1 MCLVGTE
8 CDVES
13 IDSRRFK
20 QSGNHRERIS
30 STKHDI
36 GWIDT
41 VGMSPYLPSRKIV
54 RMFRKICPFYSST
67 GRKSDSWKSDTQLRL
82 LRATAWVESEREKKN
97 EKKREEWERD
107 TKKSL
112 PLSLSKEKKKEKKIS
127 WESPNEHLNKRAT
140 PKKGEKIR
148 RCVRGMSSRDAI

>member
-20 QSGNHRERIS
+20 QSGNHRERIP

-97 EKKREEWERD
+97 EKKKRGVGERH
-107 TKKSL
+107 KKIS
-112 PLSLSKEKKKEKKIS
+112 LSLSNIWPGQLKVHTTTCHKLQAIHTHTHTHTHS
-127 WESPNEHLNKRAT
+127 HTHTHARA
-140 PKKGEKIR
+140 
-148 RCVRGMSSRDAI
+148 

>member
-54 RMFRKICPFYSST
+54 RMFRKICPFYSSD
-67 GRKSDSWKSDTQLRL
+67 GEKKWLLKKWHAASSSSCNCLSWKR
-82 LRATAWVESEREKKN
+82 ERKK
-97 EKKREEWERD
+97 ER
-107 TKKSL
+107 
-112 PLSLSKEKKKEKKIS
+112 KKKERSGRETQKNLPLPLEYMARPTKGTYHHQFLYKHLHYYCDLF
-127 WESPNEHLNKRAT
+127 WELYCQAQ
-140 PKKGEKIR
+140 
-148 RCVRGMSSRDAI
+148 